1 MRFGLTLTAALC
13 CLTLASIAGATTV
26 EQSGIEGNY
35 VEVRSCDVFTGHCFA
50 NGEMGLMGR
59 EAILS
64 WDITKGGW
72 EGTALDG
79 LKVVAVVRANGTLGL
94 STGSQYAAK
103 SVLIVDSKASAA
115 QKTALV
121 KFAKSMTG
129 SLLDD
134 VVEVQESDIEMS
146 FGQCSAKRG
155 ASVKAGKLVN
165 VEARPIVDADLVCR
179 AEKDFYPPLAK
190 VDNPVAHFTERD
202 KFDGTGLGIHW
213 DESGGRTAYVATFQ
227 H

>member
-1 MRFGLTLTAALC
+1 MRFGLTLAAALC
-13 CLTLASIAGATTV
+13 CLTLASVAGATAD
-26 EQSGIEGNY
+26 EPNGIEGNY
-35 VEVRSCDVFTGHCFA
+35 IEVRSCDVFTGHCFA

-64 WDITKGGW
+64 WEITKGGW
-72 EGTALDG
+72 QGTALDG
-79 LKVVAVVRANGTLGL
+79 LKVVAVVRANATLGL
-94 STGSQYAAK
+94 STGSQYPAK
-103 SVLIVDSKASAA
+103 SVLIVDGRANAGQKA
-115 QKTALV
+115 ALV

-134 VVEVQESDIEMS
+134 VVGIHESKIEMS
-146 FGQCSAKRG
+146 FGQSNFT
-155 ASVKAGKLVN
+155 SVKAGDLVN

-179 AEKDFYPPLAK
+179 AEKPFYPPLAK

-202 KFDGTGLGIHW
+202 RYDGRDLGIHW

-227 H
+227 R